1 MSNGTQMT
9 SAEKKISSQ
18 LTFNSFMSGVN
29 IYSNMKINK
38 SVQEANALNEKANAL
53 NEKLQEEGIKQTSIM
68 EQDLAIKQKE
78 LKEKDFVKQ
87 IKESVFQINN
97 ELKKLANEKD
107 LLNRFISL
115 ESLYATMVS
124 NNITTDV
131 VPDLQDKEYIQNVYN
146 GIDKL
151 KKNRI

>member
-78 LKEKDFVKQ
+78 LQEKDFVKQ